1 LKIPSRPGTYALV
14 LSSPACR
21 PVVIGKLGTLKV
33 KPGFYVYVGSA
44 FGPGGLL
51 ARIGPHRN
59 NTGCPHWHMDYLGKY
74 LGLDEI
80 WYTCDAAHREHQWV
94 KVLSKARGAMVPLAG
109 FGSSDCRC
117 KSHLY
122 YFISR
127 PSGGNFRRKLHSS
140 FANHGR
146 IYMVKPVPKVE

>member
-1 LKIPSRPGTYALV
+1 
-14 LSSPACR
+14 
-21 PVVIGKLGTLKV
+21 
-33 KPGFYVYVGSA
+33 
-44 FGPGGLL
+44 
-51 ARIGPHRN
+51 
-59 NTGCPHWHMDYLGKY
+59 MDYLGKY

-94 KVLSKARGAMVPLAG
+94 KVLSKARGAMVPLVG

-127 PSGGNFRRKLHSS
+127 PSGGNFRRKIHSG
-140 FANHGR
+140 FDNHDR
-146 IYMVKPVPKVE
+146 IYIVKPVPKVNFFTAYSPGSCFALYFPDALKGF